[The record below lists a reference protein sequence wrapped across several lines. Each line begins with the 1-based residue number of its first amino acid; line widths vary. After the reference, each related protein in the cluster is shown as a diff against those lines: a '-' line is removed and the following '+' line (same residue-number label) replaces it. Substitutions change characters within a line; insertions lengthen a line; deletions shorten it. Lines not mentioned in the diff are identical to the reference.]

1 MRQIAKEFDIDYVFY
16 ADPFRCVYTVTRTAE
31 GVMLTGKESEGE
43 AIAYVAHLRFSEE
56 QEPQVQSFVRFLTE
70 SKTFPRMMIELAEE
84 YFSSA
89 FFD

>member
-31 GVMLTGKESEGE
+31 GVMLSGKEFEDE
-43 AIAYVAHLRFSEE
+43 IIAFSAQILFSDS
-56 QEPQVQSFVRFLTE
+56 QELQVQNFARFLTE
-70 SKTFPRMMIELAEE
+70 SKSFPRMMIELAEE

-89 FFD
+89 SSD